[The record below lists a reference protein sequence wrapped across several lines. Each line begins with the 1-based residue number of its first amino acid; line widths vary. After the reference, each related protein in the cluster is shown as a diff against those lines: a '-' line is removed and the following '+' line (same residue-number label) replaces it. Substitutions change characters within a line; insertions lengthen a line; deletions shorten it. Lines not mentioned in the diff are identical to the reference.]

1 MSRETPSAGLAGL
14 RVALFES
21 RFGGEFANLVRKQGA
36 EPLLGPALVEAPLAL
51 GPELRS
57 FVAAL
62 RAGEVDVFMVL
73 TGVGN
78 RKLVELLAAVMPA
91 EELRHCL
98 SRCVVAARGPK
109 SVFALRELGV
119 KPQVVAP
126 EPHTWQ
132 TLLAALAEQLDVAG
146 KRVALQQYGVPHE
159 RLTRALEQ
167 RGASV
172 VQVPVYRWQL
182 PSDTGPLQHVI
193 EELCQGRVDALL
205 FTAGPQAGALVE
217 VAGRMGSE
225 ETLRQALGR
234 VALGSVGPSCS
245 EAMRSL
251 DLEPDFEPE
260 HGKMGHLVLLAA
272 QRVPDVLA
280 RKRAL
285 TAPSA

>member
-1 MSRETPSAGLAGL
+1 MARETSGAGLSGM

-36 EPLLGPALVEAPLAL
+36 EPLLGPALVEAPLSL

-57 FVAAL
+57 FVDRL
-62 RAGEVDVFMVL
+62 RAGEIDVFMVL

-78 RKLVELLAAVMPA
+78 RKLVELLGPVMPA
-91 EELRHCL
+91 EELRERL
-98 SRCVVAARGPK
+98 SRCLVAARGPK

-132 TLLAALAEQLDVAG
+132 TLLAALTDHVEVRG

-159 RLTRALEQ
+159 RLTRALEDA
-167 RGASV
+167 GANV
-172 VQVPVYRWQL
+172 AQVPVYRWQL
-182 PSDTGPLQHVI
+182 PSDTAPLQHVI

-217 VAGRMGSE
+217 VAGRMGNE
-225 ETLRQALGR
+225 EALRQALGR

-245 EAMRSL
+245 EAMRGL

-272 QRVPDVLA
+272 QRVPEVLA
-280 RKRAL
+280 RKRG
-285 TAPSA
+285 